1 MKKFRFKLE
10 PFLKLKEM
18 AEKQKLYE
26 LAQVTGQIDK
36 NNQIIEFYYSES
48 ERLGKQLNVKIA
60 DSRISMFQLTQHYL
74 MGLRQKMQVAERE
87 NLQLQDELQKR
98 QAALTQARREKKT
111 VEVLK
116 KRRYEEYKAT
126 VLKEELA
133 EIDDHN
139 NKRLQG

>member
-18 AEKQKLYE
+18 AEKQKLQE

-36 NNQIIEFYYSES
+36 NNQVIDFYYRES
-48 ERLGKQLNVKIA
+48 ERLGKKTKVQIA
-60 DSRISMFQLTQHYL
+60 DSRISLFQITQHYL
-74 MGLRQKMQVAERE
+74 MGLRQKKQAAERE
-87 NLQLQDELQKR
+87 NLQLQEELQKR

-111 VEVLK
+111 VEILK
-116 KRRYEEYKAT
+116 TRRYEEYKAT

-133 EIDDHN
+133 EMDDYN
-139 NKRLQG
+139 NKKLQR